1 MAGTLTVGARHLRA
15 EWGRWW
21 RVEDLTD
28 THLAHRALNSQWRMW
43 EGIRRR
49 YAGEIKANISLLN
62 QQQRQ
67 ATNMQMMRMAAQRRN
82 SHQGG
87 RYGGYGGGFSMFGG
101 GGASPMVTYQMMRW
115 AQLQIKTGAEHF
127 MPQPVTPPILAAA
140 RDQVRTGRHRTTYLL
155 AVLLPAAWIG
165 VWALSPLAALAVTAV
180 TALWFVGLAAVRG
193 RNPRKRRPPIPAL
206 LFVPPQ
212 EIKGVEL
219 VEETEVPFAI
229 REAGTNPRV
238 ARDAVRL
245 ALKKEARKVAVADV
259 LVPEQTA
266 YGWRVPLV
274 LESGTAGQLVGVLKS
289 VATTLRVGESRVM
302 AQPAD
307 PDDAALVTMQILT
320 QDPFANPL
328 PYPER
333 APLSCTITNPV
344 SLGLSIE
351 GETTPVVLAGQH
363 VIVVADT
370 GGGKTAMVQ
379 AITEYVTACRDAVVV
394 DVDPVKRGL
403 KALAP
408 MAVMTARTPA
418 EAEEV
423 LEQLLARALA
433 RIASMP
439 PTQDMWIP
447 TPDAPAILAVLEE
460 FPKLSKRGKELAVEL
475 LRLGR
480 EAMVTIVLITQ
491 DATSDVLGDA
501 IADAFGVRIMLP
513 CRAADVPLV
522 VGRADAVS
530 RGWLPHLLV
539 PSPEPGFPAD
549 AGRFYCITPRHRTPV
564 LRYVTPLSPAEADRR
579 CRERIAAGLPRL
591 ESTSAPAGVPD
602 SAPEIVRL
610 LLAVF
615 AAEGDPEAL
624 PVAVI
629 ADRLVAADPAVWGRW
644 EGRKDRLAM
653 IGRTLRAQ
661 VRAAGVDIPTGRLD
675 SSPGRPTAYRLQDVR
690 GALS

>member
-1 MAGTLTVGARHLRA
+1 MSGVFGVGVRHLRA

-21 RVEDLTD
+21 RVEDLTE
-28 THLAHRALNSQWRMW
+28 THLAHAALNEQWRMW
-43 EGIRRR
+43 EAVRRR
-49 YAGEIKANISLLN
+49 HAAELKANMNLLQ

-67 ATNMQMMRMAAQRRN
+67 ATYMQMQRMQMQRRGGY
-82 SHQGG
+82 QGG
-87 RYGGYGGGFSMFGG
+87 RYGGFSMFGS
-101 GGASPMVTYQMMRW
+101 GGASPMISYRMMQW
-115 AQLQIKTGAEHF
+115 AQLQIKMGAEHF
-127 MPQPVTPPILAAA
+127 QPQPVTPPILAAA
-140 RDQVRTGRHRTTYLL
+140 RDQVRSRRHLTALVL
-155 AVLLPAAWIG
+155 MILLPAAWIG
-165 VWALSPLAALAVTAV
+165 VWALSAPAALIVAALTGAWFAALAYAK
-180 TALWFVGLAAVRG
+180 G
-193 RNPRKRRPPIPAL
+193 RNPRKRRPPIPRL

-219 VEETEVPFAI
+219 IEEPEEPFAI
-229 REAGTNPRV
+229 REAGNNPRV
-238 ARDAVRL
+238 AREAVRL
-245 ALKKEARKVAVADV
+245 ALKKESRKVAVAEV

-274 LESGTAGQLVGVLKS
+274 LESGTAGQLMAVLKPL
-289 VATTLRVGESRVM
+289 ATTLRVGESRVM
-302 AQPAD
+302 ARPAD
-307 PDDAALVTMQILT
+307 PNDAALVTMQILT
-320 QDPFANPL
+320 ADPFADPL

-333 APLSCTITNPV
+333 APLSCTITSPV

-363 VIVVADT
+363 VIIVADT

-379 AITEYVTACRDAVVV
+379 AIAEYVTACHDAVVV
-394 DVDPVKRGL
+394 DIDPVKRGL
-403 KALAP
+403 KTLAP
-408 MAVMTARTPA
+408 MAVMTARTPQ

-423 LEQLLARALA
+423 LEALLARALA

-447 TPDAPAILAVLEE
+447 TRDAPAVIAVLEE

-491 DATSDVLGDA
+491 DATADVLGDS

-530 RGWLPHLLV
+530 RGWLPHFLV

-549 AGRFYCITPRHRTPV
+549 AGRFYAVTPRHREPV
-564 LRYVTPLSPAEADRR
+564 LRYVTPLPPVEADRR
-579 CRERIAAGLPRL
+579 CRERIEAGLPRL
-591 ESTSAPAGVPD
+591 ESALAPAAVPD
-602 SAPEIVRL
+602 NAPEIARL
-610 LLAVF
+610 LLGAF
-615 AAEGDPEAL
+615 AAEGNPEAL
-624 PVAVI
+624 SVAQLAVHLI
-629 ADRLVAADPAVWGRW
+629 AADPAVWGRW
-644 EGRKDRLAM
+644 EDRKDRLAM
-653 IGRTLRAQ
+653 IGRTLKTRLQ
-661 VRAAGVDIPTGRLD
+661 KAGLDVPTTRLD
-675 SSPGRPTAYRLQDVR
+675 TPGRPTAYQLDDIR